1 MRKDLLP
8 LFQNLRIRGFEADD
22 DKEESKE
29 EESEESEDEEQEES
43 DDKDKPENT
52 DALKSALRKERN
64 LRKKFEREQKAL
76 AKTLAD
82 MDTKEKSETDQAKES
97 ASKAESKAQRLAAA
111 LKTTAVDNAIIK
123 AAGKLKFRDIDDAL
137 KLVDR
142 GEIDV
147 EQDEEDPS
155 VIELDEASVKSALD
169 ALAKAKPHL
178 ILADG
183 QEDKSGSKFAGSR
196 KSQKEVDEAAL
207 IERFP
212 ALARSMPNRGGEN
225 NS

>member
-8 LFQNLRIRGFEADD
+8 LFENLRIRGFETDD
-22 DKEESKE
+22 NDSEDEESND
-29 EESEESEDEEQEES
+29 EESEENEDEEK
-43 DDKDKPENT
+43 DKDKPENT

-64 LRKKFEREQKAL
+64 LRKKEERDRKAL
-76 AKTLAD
+76 AKRLD
-82 MDTKEKSETDQAKES
+82 ELDSKEKSETDKAKED
-97 ASKAESKAQRLAAA
+97 ASKAESKAQRLAVA

-142 GEIDV
+142 EAIDV
-147 EQDEEDPS
+147 EQDDDDPS
-155 VIELDEASVKSALD
+155 NVDLDEESVKSALES
-169 ALAKAKPHL
+169 LAKTKPHL

-196 KSQKEVDEAAL
+196 KSQKDMDEDAL
-207 IERFP
+207 IDKFP
-212 ALARSMPNRGGEN
+212 ALARSMPGRNQN
-225 NS
+225 QS

>member
-8 LFQNLRIRGFEADD
+8 LFENLRIRGFETDD
-22 DKEESKE
+22 NDSEDEESND
-29 EESEESEDEEQEES
+29 EESEDEEQEGQ
-43 DDKDKPENT
+43 DKDKPENT

-64 LRKKFEREQKAL
+64 LRKKEERDRKAL
-76 AKTLAD
+76 AKRLD
-82 MDTKEKSETDQAKES
+82 ELDSKEKSETDKAKED
-97 ASKAESKAQRLAAA
+97 ASKAESKAQRLAVA

-142 GEIDV
+142 EAIDV
-147 EQDEEDPS
+147 EQDDDDPS
-155 VIELDEASVKSALD
+155 NVDLDEESVKSALES
-169 ALAKAKPHL
+169 LAKTKPHL

-196 KSQKEVDEAAL
+196 KSQKDMDEDAL
-207 IERFP
+207 IEKFP
-212 ALARSMPNRGGEN
+212 ALARSMPNRGSN
-225 NS
+225 NQS

>member
-8 LFQNLRIRGFEADD
+8 LFKNLRIRGFETDD
-22 DKEESKE
+22 NDSEDEESND
-29 EESEESEDEEQEES
+29 EESEDEEQEGQ
-43 DDKDKPENT
+43 DKDKPENT

-64 LRKKFEREQKAL
+64 LRKKEERDRKAL
-76 AKTLAD
+76 AKRLD
-82 MDTKEKSETDQAKES
+82 ELDSKEKSETDKAKED
-97 ASKAESKAQRLAAA
+97 ASKAESKAQRLAVA

-142 GEIDV
+142 EAIDV
-147 EQDEEDPS
+147 EQDDDDPS
-155 VIELDEASVKSALD
+155 NVDLDEESVKSALES
-169 ALAKAKPHL
+169 LAKTKPHL

-196 KSQKEVDEAAL
+196 KSQKDMDEDAL
-207 IERFP
+207 IEKFP
-212 ALARSMPNRGGEN
+212 ALARSMPNRGSN
-225 NS
+225 NQS

>member
-8 LFQNLRIRGFEADD
+8 LFENLRIRGFETDD
-22 DKEESKE
+22 NDSEDEESND
-29 EESEESEDEEQEES
+29 EESEDEEQEGQ
-43 DDKDKPENT
+43 DKDKPENT

-64 LRKKFEREQKAL
+64 LRKKEERDRKAL
-76 AKTLAD
+76 AKRLD
-82 MDTKEKSETDQAKES
+82 ELDSKEKSETDKAKED
-97 ASKAESKAQRLAAA
+97 ASKAESKAQRLAVA

-142 GEIDV
+142 EAIDV
-147 EQDEEDPS
+147 EQDDDDPS
-155 VIELDEASVKSALD
+155 NVDLDEESVKSALES
-169 ALAKAKPHL
+169 LAKTKPHL

-196 KSQKEVDEAAL
+196 KSQKDMDEDAL
-207 IERFP
+207 IEKFP
-212 ALARSMPNRGGEN
+212 ALARSMPGRAPNLQ
-225 NS
+225 S

>member
-8 LFQNLRIRGFEADD
+8 LFENLRIRGFETDD
-22 DKEESKE
+22 NESEDEESND
-29 EESEESEDEEQEES
+29 EESEDEEQEGQ
-43 DDKDKPENT
+43 DKDKPENT

-64 LRKKFEREQKAL
+64 LRKKEERDRKAL
-76 AKTLAD
+76 SKRLD
-82 MDTKEKSETDQAKES
+82 ELDSKEKSETDKAKED
-97 ASKAESKAQRLAAA
+97 ASKAESKAQRLAVA

-142 GEIDV
+142 EAIDV
-147 EQDEEDPS
+147 EQDDDDPS
-155 VIELDEASVKSALD
+155 QVDLDEESVKSALES
-169 ALAKAKPHL
+169 LAKTKPHL

-196 KSQKEVDEAAL
+196 KSQKDMDEDAL
-207 IERFP
+207 IEKFP
-212 ALARSMPNRGGEN
+212 ALARSMPGRAPNLQ
-225 NS
+225 S

>member
-8 LFQNLRIRGFEADD
+8 LFENLRIRGFETDD
-22 DKEESKE
+22 NDSEDEESND
-29 EESEESEDEEQEES
+29 EESEENEDEEK
-43 DDKDKPENT
+43 DKDKPENT

-64 LRKKFEREQKAL
+64 LRKKEERDRKAL
-76 AKTLAD
+76 AKRLD
-82 MDTKEKSETDQAKES
+82 ELDSKEKSETDKAKED
-97 ASKAESKAQRLAAA
+97 ASKAESKAQRLAVA

-137 KLVDR
+137 KLVNR
-142 GEIDV
+142 EEIDV

-155 VIELDEASVKSALD
+155 QVDLDEESVKSALET
-169 ALAKAKPHL
+169 LAKTKPHL

-196 KSQKEVDEAAL
+196 KSQKDMDEDAL
-207 IERFP
+207 IEKFP
-212 ALARSMPNRGGEN
+212 ALARSMPGKAPNLQ
-225 NS
+225 S

>member
-8 LFQNLRIRGFEADD
+8 LFENLRIRGFETDD
-22 DKEESKE
+22 NEDKDEES
-29 EESEESEDEEQEES
+29 ESEESEEEEHEGE
-43 DDKDKPENT
+43 DKDKPENT

-64 LRKKFEREQKAL
+64 LRKKEERDRKAL
-76 AKTLAD
+76 AKRLD
-82 MDTKEKSETDQAKES
+82 ELDSKEKSETDKAKED
-97 ASKAESKAQRLAAA
+97 ASKAESKALRLAIA

-123 AAGKLKFRDIDDAL
+123 AAQKLKFRDTDDAL

-142 GEIDV
+142 EAIDV

-155 VIELDEASVKSALD
+155 NVDLDEESVKSALET
-169 ALAKAKPHL
+169 LAKTKPHL

-196 KSQKEVDEAAL
+196 KSQKDMDEDAL
-207 IERFP
+207 IEKFP
-212 ALARSMPNRGGEN
+212 ALARSMPGKAPNLQ
-225 NS
+225 S